1 MDVRIHDE
9 HDKSDR
15 EIVVSANG
23 VMLVR
28 IVVEDGLKDTTI
40 IMEQCGI
47 GMIDGLESLQLLE
60 SEKTKGSSKL
70 FGGHYGLGLKQLLA
84 VLASLQKDEWN
95 FCMFGTV
102 HHDVSGQ
109 CGWSELWSSTVENQ
123 LTVHGNVS
131 FNGLTPKVR
140 SIFQIC
146 NNCLVYNVNNFIICI
161 FSGSKCFV

>member
-1 MDVRIHDE
+1 MDVRIHDK

-23 VMLVR
+23 DMLVR
-28 IVVEDGLKDTTI
+28 IVVEDGLEDTTI

-84 VLASLQKDEWN
+84 VLASLRKDEWN
-95 FCMFGTV
+95 FS
-102 HHDVSGQ
+102 HHDVSGEF
-109 CGWSELWSSTVENQ
+109 GWSEMWSSTVENQ